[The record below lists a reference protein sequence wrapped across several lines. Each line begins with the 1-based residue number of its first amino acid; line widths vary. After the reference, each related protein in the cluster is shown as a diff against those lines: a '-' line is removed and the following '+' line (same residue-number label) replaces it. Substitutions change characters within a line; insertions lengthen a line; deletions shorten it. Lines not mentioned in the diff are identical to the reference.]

1 MEFGVLIIGLLA
13 GIFSGLFG
21 IGGGIIMVPTL
32 IVIFGMDMLDANAT
46 SLAAMLLP
54 VGVFGVINYYKAGLV
69 NIKEA
74 LWISLGLLIGS
85 FFGAE
90 LAVSVNAALLSK
102 LYASYILYIA
112 VDFLNIPSYFRKAN
126 KQPVSSQDLVPF
138 RPTFNLW
145 KFIAIGLLAGFIAG
159 MFGKGG
165 GLIIVPLLIHY
176 FGYSAKSAT
185 ATSLAALQLPVGLPS
200 VIVYAQEGHLNYLFA
215 TLMALGILSGV
226 FFGSKLALKLPN
238 TTFKKVY
245 AVFLIGVAIFMVY
258 KYF

>member
-13 GIFSGLFG
+13 GVFSGLFG

-32 IVIFGMDMLDANAT
+32 IVFFGMDMLDANAT

-54 VGVFGVINYYKAGLV
+54 VGVFGVINYYKAGFV
-69 NIKEA
+69 NVKDA

-90 LAVSVNAALLSK
+90 LAVSVHAVLLSK
-102 LYASYILYIA
+102 LYAAYILYIA
-112 VDFLNIPSYFRKAN
+112 IGFLNIPSYFRKT
-126 KQPVSSQDLVPF
+126 KKEELVSPVLKPIPPSIL
-138 RPTFNLW
+138 LW
-145 KFIAIGLLAGFIAG
+145 KLISIGLLAGTIAG

-176 FGYSAKSAT
+176 FGYNAKAAT

-200 VIVYAQEGHLNYLFA
+200 VMVYAQQGHLNYLFA
-215 TLMALGILSGV
+215 GLMALGILMGV
-226 FFGSKLALKLPN
+226 FFGSKLALQLPN
-238 TTFKKVY
+238 TTFKKAY
-245 AVFLIGVAIFMVY
+245 AIFLIGVAVFMVW
-258 KYF
+258 KYI